1 MFFKRFILR
10 VHVHCLFFFHSSKS
24 IRLWTLNVK
33 KTWNGLTADLLNIY
47 IRTNMYIYEKYYVKM
62 IWSEIRK
69 TLSLAFYLNNIF
81 T

>member
-10 VHVHCLFFFHSSKS
+10 VHVHCFFFFHSSKS
-24 IRLWTLNVK
+24 ILLWTLNVK
-33 KTWNGLTADLLNIY
+33 KIWNGLTADLLNIY
-47 IRTNMYIYEKYYVKM
+47 IRTNMCIYEKYYVKM

>member
-1 MFFKRFILR
+1 MDAKRKKNLEWSNSRSFEYLYSDK
-10 VHVHCLFFFHSSKS
+10 HV
-24 IRLWTLNVK
+24 
-33 KTWNGLTADLLNIY
+33 
-47 IRTNMYIYEKYYVKM
+47 YIYEKYYVKM

>member
-1 MFFKRFILR
+1 MYI
-10 VHVHCLFFFHSSKS
+10 VCFFFHSSKS
-24 IRLWTLNVK
+24 IRLRTLNVK
-33 KTWNGLTADLLNIY
+33 KIWNGLTADLLNIY

-69 TLSLAFYLNNIF
+69 TLSLAFYLNNII

>member
-1 MFFKRFILR
+1 MDAKR
-10 VHVHCLFFFHSSKS
+10 
-24 IRLWTLNVK
+24 K
-33 KTWNGLTADLLNIY
+33 KNWNGLTADLLNIY

-69 TLSLAFYLNNIF
+69 TLSLAFYSNNIF